1 MTDLPVEDEFEIF
14 LTDVKARGSTYGF
27 NRGDNII
34 VPLTSSSPTDTVCEV
49 LSVSEPQI
57 NNMSG
62 ELVYIQGMAEKVQRV
77 AEQSEFIK
85 IIFTF

>member
-1 MTDLPVEDEFEIF
+1 VTDLPVEDEFEIF

-27 NRGDNII
+27 SPGDEIV
-34 VPLTSSSPTDTVCEV
+34 VPLSPSSSEAICEV
-49 LSVSEPQI
+49 LSISEPQI
-57 NNMSG
+57 DSKSG

-77 AEQSEFIK
+77 AEQSELIK